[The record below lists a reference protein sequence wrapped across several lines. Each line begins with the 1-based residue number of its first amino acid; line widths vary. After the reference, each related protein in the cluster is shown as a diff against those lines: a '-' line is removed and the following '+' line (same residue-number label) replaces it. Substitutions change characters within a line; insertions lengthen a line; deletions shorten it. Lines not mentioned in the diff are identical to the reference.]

1 MGNINLKNVADKK
14 IDLIKEYLEP
24 ASITITEL
32 IDRNAYASL
41 CQLLD
46 AYLLEAVR
54 NKNYNQDK
62 LDLRDQHLS
71 IIKNGIRIG
80 QLEIVDCKIKT
91 SGIIGDNHYNS
102 FIELIKGLQG
112 LDIKIDEFYW

>member
-1 MGNINLKNVADKK
+1 MKTEKLSSENENGNNANTLLSAVADKK

-24 ASITITEL
+24 TGVTITEL

-54 NKNYNQDK
+54 NS
-62 LDLRDQHLS
+62 R
-71 IIKNGIRIG
+71 
-80 QLEIVDCKIKT
+80 
-91 SGIIGDNHYNS
+91 
-102 FIELIKGLQG
+102 
-112 LDIKIDEFYW
+112 